1 MKIRRIILFVLAAA
15 LNFYPQMFTNWKN
28 YTDMKNV
35 SDLSTYS
42 AGVWAATGGGVFHYS
57 GLDDSFT
64 TLNKADGLEGIA
76 VTSVV
81 IDQNGKIWFGS
92 QDGIIDVY
100 DTEEKEFKVIL
111 DIFNSSQI
119 NKKIND
125 LNYTGDTIIVST
137 DFGISLI
144 DNASYLFFDTFFKF
158 GNFPSNTKV
167 NSSAKLGLMYACTD
181 AGLAVQKQG
190 AQNLSAPESW
200 NVYTIADGLPSN
212 KTFEAGIYNSSII
225 VSTDK
230 GFAVQQDTA
239 WIPFISELNQ
249 KVINDFQINSDTIII
264 LSENKIYRYLN
275 SQLTEIDSSNSNAVK
290 LSFTNGFGIAVA
302 TNCGVL
308 RIPDAGTVS
317 ILIPNGPAANQFP
330 SMSVDQSGVLYSASG
345 KDNLGAGFYTY
356 DKSIWR
362 NFNTGNTPSLPTN
375 DIYYSSS
382 LPGNTNYLGTWG
394 SGFIKV
400 IDNQITHFNRSNTG
414 MQGIP
419 NSPEFLVI
427 TGFARDSQGNTWVL
441 NYWAG
446 DRNTLSLT
454 TPDNVWY
461 HFIVPAE
468 PSISLQGKY
477 NLAIDQYDTKWY
489 YLSSTSTAGLYY
501 FNENKTFEN
510 PADDKSDYI
519 STIDGLNSNTIRSIV
534 VDRRGEV
541 WVGTSIGVNVISNTS
556 TIPSSSN
563 PQLRISSVFAVRQQ
577 SVNAIAVDP
586 LNQKWIGTSEGLLLL
601 NSDGSRLLAALNS
614 DNSPLLSDQIQSIA
628 IDENSGIIYIGTD
641 EGLTSF
647 ETPYIKP
654 LENFEELFVYP
665 NPFYLKDNSKLL
677 TIDGLIKDTEIKI
690 LSLSGKLISEFSSPG
705 GRTAYWDGT
714 DSHGN
719 IVGTGIYLIVAF
731 DQEGN
736 SVITGKVAVVRE

>member
-137 DFGISLI
+137 DFGVSLI

-167 NSSAKLGLMYACTD
+167 NSSSKLGLMYACTD

-230 GFAVQQDTA
+230 GFAVQQDTV

-264 LSENKIYRYLN
+264 LSGNKIYRYLS
-275 SQLTEIDSSNSNAVK
+275 SQLTEIDSSN
-290 LSFTNGFGIAVA
+290 
-302 TNCGVL
+302 
-308 RIPDAGTVS
+308 
-317 ILIPNGPAANQFP
+317 
-330 SMSVDQSGVLYSASG
+330 
-345 KDNLGAGFYTY
+345 
-356 DKSIWR
+356 
-362 NFNTGNTPSLPTN
+362 
-375 DIYYSSS
+375 
-382 LPGNTNYLGTWG
+382 
-394 SGFIKV
+394 
-400 IDNQITHFNRSNTG
+400 
-414 MQGIP
+414 
-419 NSPEFLVI
+419 
-427 TGFARDSQGNTWVL
+427 
-441 NYWAG
+441 
-446 DRNTLSLT
+446 
-454 TPDNVWY
+454 
-461 HFIVPAE
+461 
-468 PSISLQGKY
+468 
-477 NLAIDQYDTKWY
+477 
-489 YLSSTSTAGLYY
+489 
-501 FNENKTFEN
+501 
-510 PADDKSDYI
+510 
-519 STIDGLNSNTIRSIV
+519 
-534 VDRRGEV
+534 
-541 WVGTSIGVNVISNTS
+541 
-556 TIPSSSN
+556 
-563 PQLRISSVFAVRQQ
+563 
-577 SVNAIAVDP
+577 
-586 LNQKWIGTSEGLLLL
+586 
-601 NSDGSRLLAALNS
+601 
-614 DNSPLLSDQIQSIA
+614 
-628 IDENSGIIYIGTD
+628 
-641 EGLTSF
+641 
-647 ETPYIKP
+647 
-654 LENFEELFVYP
+654 
-665 NPFYLKDNSKLL
+665 
-677 TIDGLIKDTEIKI
+677 
-690 LSLSGKLISEFSSPG
+690 
-705 GRTAYWDGT
+705 
-714 DSHGN
+714 
-719 IVGTGIYLIVAF
+719 
-731 DQEGN
+731 
-736 SVITGKVAVVRE
+736 